1 MKHLLGVVWL
11 YNSAPQF
18 PSQPSLEWS
27 RDTSLHRDT
36 IDPKF
41 SQVQRSWIW
50 IWRFYLQTAD
60 TETTI
65 PAKLCVSVR
74 STTFK
79 RSLFITGSLLHEYHF
94 SFCPQEFGIQSVWHS
109 LFRCLS
115 LQMTRYNRQRV
126 LSLQASLV
134 QYAES
139 RLKNGRDTYAILA
152 KLMNDLK
159 KSY

>member
-1 MKHLLGVVWL
+1 MLCDYITVLPSFLRNLRWSGHATLPFIVTLLI
-11 YNSAPQF
+11 
-18 PSQPSLEWS
+18 PSSPRSNAVEFEFGDFISKQQI
-27 RDTSLHRDT
+27 R
-36 IDPKF
+36 K
-41 SQVQRSWIW
+41 QR
-50 IWRFYLQTAD
+50 YLQSFV
-60 TETTI
+60 
-65 PAKLCVSVR
+65 CVR

-79 RSLFITGSLLHEYHF
+79 RSLFITGSLLHEYPF